1 MDDDREE
8 STGLSGWASFQLGR
22 MAAENDRHTSETL
35 RTVFN
40 RRQTVSEVDA
50 LLAQNR
56 AFAAQ
61 NQVLAAENLRLRQ
74 SLAAYERNYDNL
86 DAWADRAKARIEQL
100 LKDQT

>member
-40 RRQTVSEVDA
+40 RPQTVSEVNA
-50 LLAQNR
+50 LLVQNR
-56 AFAAQ
+56 A
-61 NQVLAAENLRLRQ
+61 LAAENLRLKQ
-74 SLAAYERNYDNL
+74 DLSDYELNYNSLK
-86 DAWADRAKARIEQL
+86 AWAGRATAEIKQLKNDRS
-100 LKDQT
+100 